1 MALPDGRDPR
11 AVFDPGPPRTILDT
25 FFEAGFRPERH
36 TTVDES
42 RAARMG
48 QVLKVRP
55 AGEAFARA
63 FSRRV
68 TILCGH
74 FGSGKTEITLSAA
87 LELAGAGFP
96 VSLLDLDVVK
106 PYLRSRS
113 ARDILGAANVEL
125 VAPMGEYFSSDLPIV
140 LPQVRTRLQD
150 PTRKVFIDAGG
161 DDTGVRALA
170 SVSDAVPEE
179 ETDLLLVLN
188 FRRPFTPDV
197 DSAVSMAREI
207 EAASRLRTTGLLSNT
222 HLMGE
227 STAEVILDGLRL
239 AREVGRSLSL
249 EVRAVAAPLDLA
261 EEVERGN
268 PGCPVLPVKKIVK
281 PPFESDRTRRTV
293 GPLFVV
299 G

>member
-1 MALPDGRDPR
+1 M
-11 AVFDPGPPRTILDT
+11 
-25 FFEAGFRPERH
+25 
-36 TTVDES
+36 DES
-42 RAARMG
+42 RTAHVG

-55 AGEAFARA
+55 TGETFARA
-63 FSRRV
+63 FSRRI

-87 LELAGAGFP
+87 VEMAGAGVP

-113 ARDILGAANVEL
+113 ARDILSAAKVEL

-150 PTRKVFIDAGG
+150 PTRKVLIDAGG

-170 SVSDAVPEE
+170 SVSDVVPES
-179 ETDLLLVLN
+179 ETDLLVVLN

-197 DSAVSMAREI
+197 SSAVSMVREI
-207 EAASRLRTTGLLSNT
+207 EVTSRLKATGLLSNT

-239 AREVGRSLSL
+239 ARRVGSSLSL
-249 EVRAVAAPLDLA
+249 DVRAVAAPLELT

-268 PGCPVLPVKKIVK
+268 PGCPVLPVRRIVK
-281 PPFESDRTRRTV
+281 PPFESDRAQRTV